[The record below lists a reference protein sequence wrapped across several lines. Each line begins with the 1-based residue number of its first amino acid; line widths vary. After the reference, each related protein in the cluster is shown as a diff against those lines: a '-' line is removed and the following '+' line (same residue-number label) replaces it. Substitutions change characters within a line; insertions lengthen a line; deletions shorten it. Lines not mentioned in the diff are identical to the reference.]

1 MLLEDN
7 FLQAEDI
14 CSARRNEFFNDRL
27 SCFPIQVL
35 VFTMCKRVPRL
46 LFDSDITRSEEV
58 PCRELQ
64 LRATRLCF
72 FALSMFGLFDNF
84 SLKSRENG

>member
-1 MLLEDN
+1 
-7 FLQAEDI
+7 
-14 CSARRNEFFNDRL
+14 
-27 SCFPIQVL
+27 
-35 VFTMCKRVPRL
+35 MCKRVPRL

-72 FALSMFGLFDNF
+72 FALSMFFGLFDNF
-84 SLKSRENG
+84 SLKSRGNG